1 MKNANLE
8 HFVKQENIMA
18 GIFGTKEL
26 SLSSAVDRQ
35 RVADMIDS
43 SLSPENLSCDGEL
56 GPRQVQQKY
65 NYLTKCAR
73 ELIELD
79 PNVKMWSFV
88 VA

>member
-1 MKNANLE
+1 MKTPNLK
-8 HFVKQENIMA
+8 HFVEQENRMA

-35 RVADMIDS
+35 RIADMVDS

-65 NYLTKCAR
+65 KYLTAVAR
-73 ELIELD
+73 ELLSVD
-79 PNVKMWSFV
+79 PDVKMWGFV